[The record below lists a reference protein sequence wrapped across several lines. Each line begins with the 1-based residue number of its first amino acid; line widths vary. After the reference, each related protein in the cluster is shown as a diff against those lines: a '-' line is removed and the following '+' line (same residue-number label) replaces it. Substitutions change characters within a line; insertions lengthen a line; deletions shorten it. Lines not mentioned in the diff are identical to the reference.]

1 MLVLSRKVGEKIVIA
16 DEITIVVTRIAGN
29 RVTLG
34 IDAPRHV
41 RIVRGELKP
50 FEQPDA
56 PPKVPEEVPQAVP
69 EKAPPVIAPTF
80 EGLPADPDYSDLCLW
95 DNEGGS
101 QPTQV

>member
-1 MLVLSRKVGEKIVIA
+1 MLVLSRKMGEKIVIA

-34 IDAPRHV
+34 IDAPKHV

-50 FEQPDA
+50 LEQPDV
-56 PPKVPEEVPQAVP
+56 PPKVPQAVQP
-69 EKAPPVIAPTF
+69 KAPPVVAPTL
-80 EGLPADPDYSDLCLW
+80 EGSPADADYSDLCLW